1 RFNIV
6 YDLARVALAQARYAD
21 ALALFRECQRTD
33 AKRCSA
39 DRFALSGGSRR
50 PSIDEYA
57 AACERIVGDK
67 EQLASSERLSGGGE
81 MAGHFDALLD
91 IYAAPRSHAGRDDR
105 SAQALRRV
113 PGCTM
118 AEAAL
123 EGPRLA
129 PAGGYVSAGALERA
143 AHAYLGGLRL
153 LERDRPAG
161 ALAWFVHGQ
170 RILAE
175 PGAAPAP
182 APGGPAMVQS
192 AEKDRALRAA
202 LQAQLA
208 VHGDVA
214 RALERLAG
222 GASPDAVAPLVDA
235 VLGAHVAVR
244 FEFLERIVLA
254 CLRQDSRAL
263 FMRLVAALGTG
274 HKLYQQLPDVH
285 LALLQVASLLV
296 VVRDALAELRLDARA
311 LLVGLHLDAAALD
324 GGAVARLRAAVAE
337 IAALLAKVPAPAPAA
352 AAPQLGAEGELAR
365 FCRLWGDAPQL
376 ALLGAMLAEHA
387 ADAQLPVAPWAL
399 SRLARAVVQPQPPQ
413 PQPQQLPGTGVDQAR
428 RTARH
433 LQDAA
438 HTALARA
445 HHHCGAV
452 PSAEFLLASVSPRPL
467 PAAALLVSALSQLTA
482 LDPVRLCAR
491 IAEPWVQRRLPR
503 LAQNLRD
510 LRMAGAAAVVLQMVA
525 LEACL
530 PVVVLAF
537 ERAEIDST
545 VAGFFWDP
553 CVIEYAEHLAR
564 SSSPRSE
571 VRFAVPSE
579 KLVEARPLLIAEFF
593 SWLAAALSE
602 RTEPA
607 AA

>member
-1 RFNIV
+1 
-6 YDLARVALAQARYAD
+6 
-21 ALALFRECQRTD
+21 
-33 AKRCSA
+33 
-39 DRFALSGGSRR
+39 
-50 PSIDEYA
+50 
-57 AACERIVGDK
+57 
-67 EQLASSERLSGGGE
+67 
-81 MAGHFDALLD
+81 
-91 IYAAPRSHAGRDDR
+91 
-105 SAQALRRV
+105 
-113 PGCTM
+113 
-118 AEAAL
+118 
-123 EGPRLA
+123 
-129 PAGGYVSAGALERA
+129 
-143 AHAYLGGLRL
+143 
-153 LERDRPAG
+153 
-161 ALAWFVHGQ
+161 
-170 RILAE
+170 
-175 PGAAPAP
+175 
-182 APGGPAMVQS
+182 S

-235 VLGAHVAVR
+235 VLGAQVAVR
-244 FEFLERIVLA
+244 FEFFERIVLA

-296 VVRDALAELRLDARA
+296 VVRDALAELRLDAGA

-337 IAALLAKVPAPAPAA
+337 IAALLAKVPAPAA

-399 SRLARAVVQPQPPQ
+399 SRLARAVVQPQP
-413 PQPQQLPGTGVDQAR
+413 QPQQLPGTGVDQAR
-428 RTARH
+428 RAARH

-467 PAAALLVSALSQLTA
+467 AAAALLVSALSQLTA
-482 LDPVRLCAR
+482 LDPPRLCAR

-579 KLVEARPLLIAEFF
+579 KLAEARPLLIAEFF
-593 SWLAAALSE
+593 AWLAAALSE

>member
-1 RFNIV
+1 
-6 YDLARVALAQARYAD
+6 ARYAD

-39 DRFALSGGSRR
+39 DRFALSGGGRR

-57 AACERIVGDK
+57 AACERIIGDK
-67 EQLASSERLSGGGE
+67 EQLANSGRISGGGG
-81 MAGHFDALLD
+81 MAGHFDTLLD
-91 IYAAPRSHAGRDDR
+91 TYAAPRSHAGREDR
-105 SAQALRRV
+105 FAQMLRRV

-123 EGPRLA
+123 CARDALGM
-129 PAGGYVSAGALERA
+129 GGRQAQMQAQAQAQALVRA

-222 GASPDAVAPLVDA
+222 GARADAVAPLVDA
-235 VLGAHVAVR
+235 VLGAQVAVR

-296 VVRDALAELRLDARA
+296 VVRDALAELRLDARE
-311 LLVGLHLDAAALD
+311 LLADLHLDTAALD
-324 GGAVARLRAAVAE
+324 SGAVARLRAAVAE
-337 IAALLAKVPAPAPAA
+337 IAALLAKVPVPAPAA

-365 FCRLWGDAPQL
+365 FCRLWDDAPQL

-387 ADAQLPVAPWAL
+387 ADTQLPVAPWAL
-399 SRLARAVVQPQPPQ
+399 SRLARAVVQAHP

-482 LDPVRLCAR
+482 LDPARLSAR

-503 LAQNLRD
+503 LAHNLRD

-530 PVVVLAF
+530 PAIVLAF

-571 VRFAVPSE
+571 VRFVVPSE

-593 SWLAAALSE
+593 AWLAAALSE
-602 RTEPA
+602 RTEA
-607 AA
+607 AAA